1 MVDVRNIEFPAMLKW
16 KAISIVI
23 LALLSIWIL
32 NPFYTVDAGERAVV
46 TWFGEISGTENP
58 GFHIKVPIANGINI
72 YNVRTQTLDADA
84 ASASSDLQTVHT
96 KISVIYHLEPNSVA
110 KIYSELGYTYE
121 SIIEKKLQDVV
132 KAATAK
138 FTAEGL
144 ITHRE
149 HVALSIQDNLSR
161 ELASYHIVVEGTPIQ
176 NFDFSKEFN
185 DAIEAKNVAMQD
197 KLRAQQRYEQTIIDQ
212 KAELAKKETEAK
224 ALERQKSALMQSP
237 ELIELRKVEAYNNWI
252 AKWDGQA
259 MPQIIMGDAGG
270 ILPMMDITSIVDKN

>member
-1 MVDVRNIEFPAMLKW
+1 MVAIRGEFISILRKW
-16 KAISIVI
+16 KIISIII
-23 LALLSIWIL
+23 LILISVWVL

-46 TWFGEISGTENP
+46 TWFGEISGTVNP
-58 GFHIKVPIANGINI
+58 GFHIKIPIANGINI

-96 KISVIYHLEPNSVA
+96 KIAVIYHLVPGDVA
-110 KIYSELGYTYE
+110 KVYSELGYTYE

-132 KAATAK
+132 KATTAK

-161 ELASYHIVVEGTPIQ
+161 ELVKYHIVVEGTPIQ
-176 NFDFSKEFN
+176 NFEFSKEFN

-224 ALERQKSALMQSP
+224 ALELQKSALMQSP

-270 ILPMMDITSIVDKN
+270 ILPMMDITSIVGKH